1 MEPHTSEK
9 ISAEVKHCQAMKLNQ
24 NLWLLFWL
32 KATNIHKKSSEIR
45 EHLMKI

>member
-1 MEPHTSEK
+1 MEPHTSGNFGR
-9 ISAEVKHCQAMKLNQ
+9 SQAMKLNQ

-32 KATNIHKKSSEIR
+32 KATNIDKKSSEIR